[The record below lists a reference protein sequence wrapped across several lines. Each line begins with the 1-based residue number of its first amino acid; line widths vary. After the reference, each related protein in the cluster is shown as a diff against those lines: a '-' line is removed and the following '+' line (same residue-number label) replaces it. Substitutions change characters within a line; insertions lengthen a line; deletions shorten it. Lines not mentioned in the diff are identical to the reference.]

1 MVQEDESAA
10 DHCNEQLRFSKFK
23 DEGSAKMMQGMFGIL
38 VLLTTAWLL
47 SENRR
52 ILSWRLI
59 LAGLALQAAIALLML
74 KAPLFRQLF
83 LGLNSVVIAFQEAT
97 QAGATFV
104 FGFLGGGPPPFVE
117 TIPGGSFSLAFQALP
132 LVLVIGALTAL
143 LYYWRILP
151 KVVQAFSWVLS
162 KTMGVGG
169 VLGVVASGC
178 IFLGMIEAPLLIRPY
193 LIKMTRSELFAMMV
207 VGLSCIAGTMLALYA
222 TVLQGVVPDAFGHIL
237 TASIIHAPAA
247 LVLAS
252 IIVPETEQPTM
263 GDEISSSEASSS
275 MDALTKG
282 TWDGLQLLL
291 NIAAVLIVFV
301 ALVKLVNIGFGRL
314 PDVLGGPLTLER
326 ILGAFMAPVAWLI
339 GIPWEEAGTAGSL
352 MGVKV
357 VLNELLAYV
366 ELAKLPQAALGERS
380 RVILTYAM
388 CSFANFGSLGI
399 LIGGLG
405 SLCPERRG
413 EIAGMGVK
421 ALCAGVLASLMTGAI
436 VGML

>member
-1 MVQEDESAA
+1 
-10 DHCNEQLRFSKFK
+10 
-23 DEGSAKMMQGMFGIL
+23 MMQGMFGI
-38 VLLTTAWLL
+38 VALLAAAWLL

-52 ILSWRLI
+52 VLPWRLV
-59 LAGLALQAAIALLML
+59 LTGLALQAAIGLLML
-74 KAPLFRQLF
+74 KAPLFRQIF

-97 QAGATFV
+97 QAGTTFV

-117 TIPGGSFSLAFQALP
+117 TLPGGSFSLAFQALP

-143 LYYWRILP
+143 LYYWRVLP
-151 KVVQAFSWVLS
+151 KVVQAFSWVLR
-162 KTMGVGG
+162 KTMGIGG

-178 IFLGMIEAPLLIRPY
+178 IFLGMIESPLLIRPY

-207 VGLSCIAGTMLALYA
+207 TGLSCIAGTMLVLYA
-222 TVLQGVVPDAFGHIL
+222 TVLKGVIPDAFGHIL

-252 IIVPETEQPTM
+252 IIIPETEQQTM

-275 MDALTKG
+275 MDALVRG
-282 TWDGLQLLL
+282 TGDGLQLLF
-291 NIAAVLIVFV
+291 NITAILIVFV
-301 ALVKLVNIGFGRL
+301 SLVKLVNIGFGQL

-326 ILGAFMAPVAWLI
+326 ILGAFMAPVVWLI
-339 GIPWEEAGTAGSL
+339 GIPWEEARTAGSL
-352 MGVKV
+352 MGAKI
-357 VLNELLAYV
+357 VLNELLAYI
-366 ELAKLPQAALGERS
+366 ELAKLPQAALGEKS

-388 CSFANFGSLGI
+388 CSFANLGSLGI

-405 SLCPERRG
+405 SLCPERRS
-413 EIAGMGVK
+413 EIVGMGIK
-421 ALCAGVLASLMTGAI
+421 ALCAGLLASLTTGAV

>member
-1 MVQEDESAA
+1 
-10 DHCNEQLRFSKFK
+10 
-23 DEGSAKMMQGMFGIL
+23 MMQGMFGIL

-247 LVLAS
+247 LVDRKS
-252 IIVPETEQPTM
+252 
-263 GDEISSSEASSS
+263 
-275 MDALTKG
+275 
-282 TWDGLQLLL
+282 
-291 NIAAVLIVFV
+291 
-301 ALVKLVNIGFGRL
+301 
-314 PDVLGGPLTLER
+314 
-326 ILGAFMAPVAWLI
+326 
-339 GIPWEEAGTAGSL
+339 
-352 MGVKV
+352 V
-357 VLNELLAYV
+357 V
-366 ELAKLPQAALGERS
+366 
-380 RVILTYAM
+380 
-388 CSFANFGSLGI
+388 
-399 LIGGLG
+399 
-405 SLCPERRG
+405 
-413 EIAGMGVK
+413 
-421 ALCAGVLASLMTGAI
+421 
-436 VGML
+436 